1 MLILDL
7 ALITNTALE
16 VKDKATRKRIIED
29 AMIETAIEMIT
40 KGNEISIKTITIE
53 KTILN
58 RKDDNM
64 VMLTLL
70 TTY

>member
-29 AMIETAIEMIT
+29 AMIETATQMIT
-40 KGNEISIKTITIE
+40 KVNEIPIKTITIE